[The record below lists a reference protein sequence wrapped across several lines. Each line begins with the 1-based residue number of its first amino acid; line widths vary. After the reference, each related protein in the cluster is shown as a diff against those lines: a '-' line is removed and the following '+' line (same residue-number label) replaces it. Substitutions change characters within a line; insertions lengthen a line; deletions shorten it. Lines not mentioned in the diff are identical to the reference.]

1 MEKISVIVP
10 VYNSEKYLD
19 KCLDTLCNQTLR
31 EIEII
36 MVNDGS
42 TDNSENIIKDR
53 VKKDSRIKLY
63 NKKNGGQAS
72 ARNLGLTK
80 ATGEYIA
87 FIDSDDYIELN
98 FCEELYNVAKKN
110 NSDIVCFDYFITKA
124 DKDEYNKILNDK
136 KTGTISLQD
145 YIFSGAGPCN
155 KIYRNAFLRKNN
167 FRFPEGIIYE
177 DFASIPALVKHN
189 PSVFYLN
196 KSLFHYV
203 QTSSSTMR
211 NDEYKEKYEDIFKAC
226 DILYN
231 ELNNSL
237 FFEELE
243 YLICYHML
251 YLGSLNF
258 YKYEK
263 YEQIDK
269 ISDFMKRNF
278 PYWRKNKYLKNKG
291 FKEKL
296 LMKLFYHRKY
306 DIIKLCQSIKR

>member
-1 MEKISVIVP
+1 MEKISIIVP

-19 KCLDTLCNQTLR
+19 KCLDTLCNQTLKK
-31 EIEII
+31 IEII

-87 FIDSDDYIELN
+87 FIDSDDYIEFD
-98 FCEELYNVAKKN
+98 FCEKLYNVAKKN
-110 NSDIVCFDYFITKA
+110 NSDIVCFDYFITKD

-136 KTGTISLQD
+136 KTGSISLQD

-155 KIYRNAFLRKNN
+155 KIYRNIFLKKSN
-167 FRFPEGIIYE
+167 FKFPEGIIYE
-177 DFASIPALVKHN
+177 DFASVPALAKYKPN
-189 PSVFYLN
+189 VFYLN
-196 KSLFHYV
+196 EALFHYV

-211 NDEYKEKYEDIFKAC
+211 NEVYKEKYEDLFKAC
-226 DILYN
+226 DILYK

-278 PYWRKNKYLKNKG
+278 PSWKKNKYLKNKR
-291 FKEKL
+291 FKEKI

-306 DIIKLCQSIKR
+306 GIIKLCQSIKR